1 MRTDREI
8 RMSRFAAAVK
18 PREIQGLSSSGP
30 GQLCPDDYPGQT
42 DPLGTPI
49 SIREVAHVLG
59 VSPWTIRQK
68 YMPQGLPHLR
78 SGPQGKLVFY
88 RQQVI
93 RWILERQKK
102 GGMK

>member
-1 MRTDREI
+1 MRTDTERQMTDFDQSRSASKTQEI
-8 RMSRFAAAVK
+8 L
-18 PREIQGLSSSGP
+18 PRTP
-30 GQLCPDDYPGQT
+30 GQSYPQHYPQDG
-42 DPLGTPI
+42 DPLGTAL

-59 VSPWTIRQK
+59 VSPWTVRQK
-68 YMPQGLPHLR
+68 YLPQGLPHLR

-102 GGMK
+102 GGTK

>member
-1 MRTDREI
+1 MRTDTERQMTDFGERRI
-8 RMSRFAAAVK
+8 
-18 PREIQGLSSSGP
+18 SSKTLGISEVPP
-30 GQLCPDDYPGQT
+30 GQSYPQQYPHDG
-42 DPLGTPI
+42 DPLGAPI

-59 VSPWTIRQK
+59 VSPWTVRQK

-88 RQQVI
+88 HQQVI

-102 GGMK
+102 GGAK

>member
-8 RMSRFAAAVK
+8 RISRFATAAK
-18 PREIQGLSSSGP
+18 PAEIQGFVPSGP
-30 GQLCPDDYPGQT
+30 GQLYPGDYPGNT

-49 SIREVAHVLG
+49 SIREVALVLG
-59 VSPWTIRQK
+59 VSPWTVRQR
-68 YMPQGLPHLR
+68 YLPQGLPHLR

-102 GGMK
+102 GGKK